1 MRADFDVAVIGG
13 GPAGAAAAAELA
25 GRGLAVVLL
34 ERDAGAPNRLCGEFL
49 SPDGVASLEALG
61 GSDILRGAAAPAVAR
76 WSVAAGEREVAGRF
90 AAAGAGISRR
100 RLDPGLRAVAARRG
114 ADVREGCRVTAVE
127 PGDGGRRVVRLAG
140 GDALDARAVIGATG
154 RSARVPGL
162 REPPAGAG
170 RPPGHVALKAHFGG
184 RNDGAVRVFALR
196 DLYVGVSPVDG
207 GAVNVCFLARRAAF
221 ERAGRSA
228 DALLAA
234 EAVRNPRFRAAWSG
248 LARAEPWV
256 SAAGMDWG
264 RRAPAGPAGPLAG
277 DAAAQIAPFLGE
289 GMSMAM
295 ESGRLAARWTAASL
309 AGPGAP
315 AAPDCARAYAR
326 EWRRRFGGRLR
337 TGRALHGL
345 LLRPRAAAVAVR
357 ALALLPGAA
366 DRIVRATRAELGGEC
381 P

>member
-1 MRADFDVAVIGG
+1 
-13 GPAGAAAAAELA
+13 
-25 GRGLAVVLL
+25 
-34 ERDAGAPNRLCGEFL
+34 
-49 SPDGVASLEALG
+49 
-61 GSDILRGAAAPAVAR
+61 
-76 WSVAAGEREVAGRF
+76 
-90 AAAGAGISRR
+90 
-100 RLDPGLRAVAARRG
+100 
-114 ADVREGCRVTAVE
+114 
-127 PGDGGRRVVRLAG
+127 
-140 GDALDARAVIGATG
+140 
-154 RSARVPGL
+154 
-162 REPPAGAG
+162 
-170 RPPGHVALKAHFGG
+170 
-184 RNDGAVRVFALR
+184 VRVFALR